1 MVEGECGDIERVR
14 KEQSE
19 LRIFPEL
26 SFGTESIKILIIKSQ
41 TFIFKNKSRFLFC
54 FVICLGVFC
63 FVLFF
68 PLIICKIVIFWN
80 VIDFFC

>member
-1 MVEGECGDIERVR
+1 MEKGVCGGGVEGECGDIERVR

-54 FVICLGVFC
+54 FVICLGVVYFSFNHLQDC
-63 FVLFF
+63 NFLE
-68 PLIICKIVIFWN
+68 CY
-80 VIDFFC
+80 